1 MASYYIV
8 SYSYSGSGQTGYT
21 NIVEEAL
28 KAKSLER
35 SGEPDWTA
43 RIGDKSSGK
52 VEEHKKADGGLDE
65 SVTEGWV
72 TKGLHKAIAEYE
84 AKSEIYLTD
93 MTEDDLK

>member
-72 TKGLHKAIAEYE
+72 TKGCKFTALVSLPLCGFPAGR
-84 AKSEIYLTD
+84 LWG
-93 MTEDDLK
+93 